1 MSTQIQFLRTDQ
13 PQLRPDPNVL
23 ANGMP
28 LLNFNEQE
36 PGLFFKARDG
46 SLVKMGPTSVGI
58 SPPNSGA
65 TGYPGNT
72 LGELWLDTSGL
83 VTELKVYDG
92 NDWVIPGFGGTRVS
106 SVGLSMPSAVFEVEN
121 TPITS
126 AGTLEVNLLPQARN
140 RVLAG
145 PLSGSAQLP
154 EFRALA
160 SDDLPDL
167 NASKVT
173 TGIFS
178 TARIPSLDASKITS
192 GVFDPT
198 RIPGI
203 DATKIISGVLP
214 YSFGGTGTGAT
225 PTNGELLIGGGSA
238 GWNKTTL
245 TAGNGIDIINGA
257 GTIGLKVNPAGAS
270 GQIQFN
276 NGGVLGANTSM
287 AYDSVSDTVSLNA
300 TVSVDGPGLRY
311 EYQTSPTPAQFVT
324 SNSRIIS
331 LQAPGSAAANIALTL
346 PASAPASSTS
356 SNVVVSS
363 TSGQLSFAD
372 ALTLEDLSVR
382 DDLNLVDVASGNQV
396 TVSAP
401 ALGANYS
408 LTLPTAVGSGGL
420 LTSGPSGDLSFTT
433 DPGVNGLYASNVYLT
448 GGSPSRRSVDGQTA
462 ISVSSDGSYTL
473 FEVSTNSR
481 PLVIQATVMAYN
493 TDVALGTGVY
503 TATYNLHF
511 DGLAAV
517 LGTAFGVCDSWTAPA
532 QPSFAAD
539 LSGGN
544 LRLRTTTSS
553 GSDLIYFTVR
563 YTYLFDYT

>member
-126 AGTLEVNLLPQARN
+126 AGTLEVNLLPQVRN

-145 PLSGSAQLP
+145 PLSGSAQQP
-154 EFRALA
+154 EFRPLA
-160 SDDLPDL
+160 SEDLPDL
-167 NASKVT
+167 NASKIT

-192 GVFDPT
+192 GVFNPT

-225 PTNGELLIGGGSA
+225 PANGELLIGGGSA

-245 TAGNGIDIINGA
+245 TAGNGITVINGA
-257 GTIGLKVNPAGAS
+257 GTIGLRVNPAGAS

-276 NGGVLGANTSM
+276 DGGVLGANTSM
-287 AYDSVSDTVSLNA
+287 AYDPVGDSVSFNA
-300 TVSVDGPGLRY
+300 TVSVNGPGLRY
-311 EYQTSPTPAQFVT
+311 EYISSATPAQFVT

-331 LQAPGSAAANIALTL
+331 LQAPGSAAANISLTL
-346 PASAPASSTS
+346 PSSAPASTTS
-356 SNVVVSS
+356 NNVLVSS
-363 TSGQLSFAD
+363 SSGQLSFAD

-382 DDLNLVDVASGNQV
+382 DDLNLVNASSGNQV
-396 TVSAP
+396 TLTAP
-401 ALGANYS
+401 TLGASYT

-420 LTSGPSGDLSFTT
+420 LNSNGSGDLSFTT
-433 DPGVNGLYASNVYLT
+433 DPSVNGLYAANLYLT

-462 ISVSSDGSYTL
+462 ISVSSNGTYTL

-481 PLVIQATVMAYN
+481 PVTIQATVFAFN

-511 DGLAAV
+511 NGS
-517 LGTAFGVCDSWTAPA
+517 TALLSSPFGECDSWTAPN

-544 LRLRTTTSS
+544 LRLRTTTAS
-553 GSDLIYFTVR
+553 GSNTIRFAVR
-563 YTYLFDYT
+563 YTYVFDPN